1 MASNKLQAATTPETV
16 FTAQSR
22 PRLLVVDDQP
32 ANIQVLYQILSSD
45 YQVFMATSGA
55 QALALCA
62 ARQPDLVLLD
72 LIMPDIDGYQVCQR
86 LKEDAATRDIPI
98 IFITAQTDESAE
110 EMGFDLGAV
119 DFISKPINPRIVKAR
134 VRTHLMLKAQ
144 SDLLRSWA
152 YLDGLTGVHNR
163 RFFDERVNAEMGRAI
178 RNQTPLSLDMLD
190 VDFFKRYND
199 HYGHQAGDDCL
210 RRVASTLRNNL
221 MRAGDHV
228 ARYGGEEFV
237 CLLPDTDFDGA
248 MRIAE
253 AIRNEIK
260 TLQIEHAQ
268 SSVAPYVTISLGVGC
283 KPAHLQGS
291 AMTLISL
298 ADTQLYKAK
307 EHGRNRLYGAELE
320 A

>member
-1 MASNKLQAATTPETV
+1 MASNIIQAATSHDALFPVQT
-16 FTAQSR
+16 R

-72 LIMPDIDGYQVCQR
+72 LIMPDMDGYQVCQR
-86 LKEDAATRDIPI
+86 LKEDAVTRDIPV

-134 VRTHLMLKAQ
+134 VKTHLMLKAQ

-178 RNQTPLSLDMLD
+178 RNQTPLSLVMLD
-190 VDFFKRYND
+190 VDFFKRFND

-210 RRVASTLRNNL
+210 RRVAGTLKNSL
-221 MRAGDHV
+221 MRGGDHV

-237 CLLPDTDFDGA
+237 CLLPDTDFAGA
-248 MRIAE
+248 MRSIFRCALCHRQPWYRLQTRPLTRQRDE
-253 AIRNEIK
+253 LDQLGRYP
-260 TLQIEHAQ
+260 TLQGQRAWP
-268 SSVAPYVTISLGVGC
+268 SSLLWRGTRGLIFGVD
-283 KPAHLQGS
+283 AH
-291 AMTLISL
+291 IL
-298 ADTQLYKAK
+298 AS
-307 EHGRNRLYGAELE
+307 
-320 A
+320 

>member
-1 MASNKLQAATTPETV
+1 MASNNIQAATSHDAGFP
-16 FTAQSR
+16 AQSR

-72 LIMPDIDGYQVCQR
+72 LIMPGIDGYQVCQR
-86 LKEDAATRDIPI
+86 LKEDAATRDIPV
-98 IFITAQTDESAE
+98 IFITAQTDDSAE

-144 SDLLRSWA
+144 SDVLRSWA

-178 RNQTPLSLDMLD
+178 RNQTPLSLVMLD

-237 CLLPDTDFDGA
+237 CLLPDTDFGGA

-253 AIRNEIK
+253 AIRHEIK
-260 TLQIEHAQ
+260 DLQIEHAQ
-268 SSVAPYVTISLGVGC
+268 SSVAPYVTVSLGVGC
-283 KPAHLQGS
+283 KPTHLHGS
-291 AMTLISL
+291 AMSLISL

-307 EHGRNRLYGAELE
+307 EHGRHRIYGAELE